1 MQADGAQDEG
11 QDGRQA
17 RQARA
22 DDADVDLDGGPQRGQ
37 RVALA
42 RVAAADG
49 AVEAVERPEADD
61 GDDAA
66 AFFCCIVSVSFEV
79 WEGRCMCV
87 CVWDLQAADGEDE
100 HDADLLGAR
109 DVERAEGRDGQED
122 DGEVGDDVQAG
133 GDVVVQH
140 VLQMIRCVS
149 FLVVR
154 LECSAGLRL
163 CRYR

>member
-87 CVWDLQAADGEDE
+87 CVCGTYKPPMEK
-100 HDADLLGAR
+100 
-109 DVERAEGRDGQED
+109 
-122 DGEVGDDVQAG
+122 
-133 GDVVVQH
+133 
-140 VLQMIRCVS
+140 MSMTPI
-149 FLVVR
+149 FLVRETLSVQRAGTGRRMMARSVTMFR
-154 LECSAGLRL
+154 LAAT
-163 CRYR
+163 